1 MAKPKWVSKL
11 IDPEE
16 FWELLGHAFKCVVI
30 IVIFSI
36 PAIVA
41 KYGISD
47 PVVRTRVEQID
58 GYVIVCLFGILGLKI
73 IIVFAKGLF
82 S

>member
-1 MAKPKWVSKL
+1 MATAKWISKL

-16 FWELLGHAFKCVVI
+16 FWELLGHVVKCVVI
-30 IVIFSI
+30 IVLFSI
-36 PAIVA
+36 PAVVA

-47 PVVRTRVEQID
+47 SVVRTRVEQID
-58 GYVIVCLFGILGLKI
+58 GYVIVCLFGILGLKV